1 MNEIQIIQQQL
12 AIERLHFAEVANTF
26 ASSLDEAT
34 LPTLS
39 EFTHA
44 CAEYFAFAVA
54 HLGTDSKSGA
64 KLTVARAAEA
74 TGAVT
79 AWRGFI
85 REFNSDIAKH
95 FSGLHG
101 TLTPSAPI
109 TQWRALSRID
119 ADSIF
124 AERALYEQVRKTL
137 PSGITL
143 AALGAFLP

>member
-12 AIERLHFAEVANTF
+12 ATERLHFAEVANTF

-34 LPTLS
+34 LPALS

-44 CAEYFAFAVA
+44 CAQYFAFAVA
-54 HLGTDSKSGA
+54 HLGSDSKSGA
-64 KLTVARAAEA
+64 KLTAARAADA
-74 TGAVT
+74 TGAV
-79 AWRGFI
+79 AVWRTFL
-85 REFNSDIAKH
+85 REFKSDIGKH
-95 FSGLHG
+95 FSGLDE
-101 TLTPSAPI
+101 TLTLRTPM

-137 PSGITL
+137 PTGITL